1 MIYEEN
7 RAHIGRIATLKEYR
21 GRGYA
26 TKMILSLEKVAQTL
40 GYHEVYIEAQL
51 DKLDFYEKLGYVAYG
66 DIFMDANMEHTYM
79 RKKI

>member
-1 MIYEEN
+1 MISSIE
-7 RAHIGRIATLKEYR
+7 R
-21 GRGYA
+21 
-26 TKMILSLEKVAQTL
+26 VAQTL

-51 DKLDFYEKLGYVAYG
+51 DKKDFYEKLGYVAYG